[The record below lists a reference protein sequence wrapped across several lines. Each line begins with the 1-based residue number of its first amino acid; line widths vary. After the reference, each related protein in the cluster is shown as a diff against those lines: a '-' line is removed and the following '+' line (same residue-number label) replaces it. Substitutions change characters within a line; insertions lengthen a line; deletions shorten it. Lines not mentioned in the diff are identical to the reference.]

1 MDAEYDTVD
10 PSLDEVL
17 STTTKGRHAWVKKEE
32 DIHPLR
38 GNGLT

>member
-1 MDAEYDTVD
+1 MDESSYKI
-10 PSLDEVL
+10 L
-17 STTTKGRHAWVKKEE
+17 STITYRKAGMGQKKE

>member
-1 MDAEYDTVD
+1 MTG
-10 PSLDEVL
+10 SSDEVL
-17 STTTKGRHAWVKKEE
+17 STITHRKAGFGQKKE